1 MYNNTYTKYKIKEFN
16 SIWLYLFF
24 VSFISM
30 QLVEFFIWRNINDKY
45 YNHIFSI
52 IGTFLLLSQPFFSL
66 MIISNIKLR
75 NILLALYSISIPYT
89 IYNVL
94 TKEIYSKITKNGHLE
109 WDWINSHPII
119 YIIWSIF
126 LVFGLFYEKLYIG
139 GLYGLG
145 LLGVSY
151 YNYKNDK
158 TYSSMWCWFAN
169 SIMLYYAGYLLIYLP
184 FSENGK
190 FVNIK

>member
-1 MYNNTYTKYKIKEFN
+1 
-16 SIWLYLFF
+16 
-24 VSFISM
+24 
-30 QLVEFFIWRNINDKY
+30 
-45 YNHIFSI
+45 
-52 IGTFLLLSQPFFSL
+52 

-75 NILLALYSISIPYT
+75 NILLALYSLSIPYS
-89 IYNVL
+89 IYYVL
-94 TKEIYSKITKNGHLE
+94 TKDIYSKIAKNGHLE
-109 WDWINSHPII
+109 WDWIWLKENSIL

-126 LVFGLFYEKLYIG
+126 LVFGLFYENLYIG

-169 SIMLYYAGYLLIYLP
+169 SIMLYYAAYLLVYLP
-184 FSENGK
+184 FLER
-190 FVNIK
+190 V